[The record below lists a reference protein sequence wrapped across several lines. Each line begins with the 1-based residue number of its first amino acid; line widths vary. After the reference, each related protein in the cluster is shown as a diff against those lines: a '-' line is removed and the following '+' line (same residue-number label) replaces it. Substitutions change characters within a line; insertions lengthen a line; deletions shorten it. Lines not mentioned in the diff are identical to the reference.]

1 MLCSKSYSQPV
12 VLTAHLAGRSA
23 SLEDIEIY
31 RREFRALWKDTEKE
45 GGLDRLL
52 FEPMGNLE
60 QNRVYRA
67 ASGPRIE
74 HKNL

>member
-1 MLCSKSYSQPV
+1 MSRWK
-12 VLTAHLAGRSA
+12 
-23 SLEDIEIY
+23 Y
-31 RREFRALWKDTEKE
+31 RREFRALRKDTEKE

-52 FEPMGNLE
+52 LEPMGNLE

-67 ASGPRIE
+67 ARGPGIG